1 MANTSFTEDSGTA
14 VNRTPYQKPA
24 QSAPIG
30 WVCPK
35 CGRGL
40 APHTSYCP
48 CYMNTP
54 SIVWRYDPA
63 FGPICECTTKAEDFT
78 AKQN

>member
-1 MANTSFTEDSGTA
+1 MINTPYTEDNSTA

-48 CYMNTP
+48 CYMETP
-54 SIVWRYDPA
+54 SMVWRYDPA
-63 FGPICECTTKAEDFT
+63 FGPTCDCT
-78 AKQN
+78 AKTESFNNKIN

>member
-1 MANTSFTEDSGTA
+1 MINTPYPEDSGTA
-14 VNRTPYQKPA
+14 INRTPYQKPS
-24 QSAPIG
+24 QPVQIG

-48 CYMNTP
+48 CYMNAP
-54 SIVWRYDPA
+54 SPVWRYDPA
-63 FGPICECTTKAEDFT
+63 FGPTCDCAEKVENSIAD
-78 AKQN
+78 KS